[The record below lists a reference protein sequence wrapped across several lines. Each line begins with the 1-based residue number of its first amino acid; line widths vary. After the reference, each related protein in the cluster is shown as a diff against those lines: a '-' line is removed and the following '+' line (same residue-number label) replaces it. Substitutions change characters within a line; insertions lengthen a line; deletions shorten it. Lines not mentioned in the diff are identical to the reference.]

1 MLHYQGFEALL
12 KRRDAEIESGKVTIF
27 LTISTNIFIYM
38 YIMFTISM
46 MISTIVVRIISVMC

>member
-27 LTISTNIFIYM
+27 STISTNICIYV
-38 YIMFTISM
+38 YIVYYIDDDKHYLL
-46 MISTIVVRIISVMC
+46 